1 VGLRDEPPDLGPVR
15 FGSGEAGGGTNDG
28 QLLDRNPDVAES
40 VGQVGAHDRVAGR
53 PPGQDPFEGAE
64 EPVLVGAVPGAEVG
78 HREGVDDGRGPRGP
92 SRHATEDTG
101 LGLMGDDECVLTFRN
116 GPSEVHEGDG
126 VPPRMHGSPQARFQG
141 HPHTGELTAGEV
153 DVRVT
158 ADDDVVLVL
167 GQGGHHVAQP
177 ALGAALGEPGAHMED
192 PPGASRD
199 TVASL
204 RDGRGDTV
212 VQRRNGR
219 GAVVAERGHGTG
231 GAVVVQRRHRRGAVE
246 PGPDVLH
253 RASPGSGRSTHRMVR
268 RMMSMSPASVRFSA
282 YSTSRSMRCR

>member
-1 VGLRDEPPDLGPVR
+1 MGDEPPDLGPVR
-15 FGSGEAGGGTNDG
+15 IGSGKPGGGTDDG

-40 VGQVGAHDRVAGR
+40 IGQVGAHDRVAGR
-53 PPGQDPFEGAE
+53 LRRQDPFEGAE
-64 EPVLVGAVPGAEVG
+64 ESVLVDAVPGAEVG
-78 HREGVDDGRGPRGP
+78 HREGMDDGRGPRGP
-92 SRHATEDTG
+92 GRQPTEDTG
-101 LGLMGDDECVLTFRN
+101 LGLVGDDECVLTLRD
-116 GPSEVHEGDG
+116 GPSEVQEGDG

-141 HPHTGELTAGEV
+141 HPHPGELTAGEV

-177 ALGAALGEPGAHMED
+177 ALGAALGETGAHVED
-192 PPGASRD
+192 PPGRSSD

-204 RDGRGDTV
+204 HHGRGDTV
-212 VQRRNGR
+212 VQRRHGR
-219 GAVVAERGHGTG
+219 RAVVAERGHRTG
-231 GAVVVQRRHRRGAVE
+231 GAVAVQCRHCRGAVE
-246 PGPDVLH
+246 PGTDVLH
-253 RASPGSGRSTHRMVR
+253 RASPGSGRSTHRTVR